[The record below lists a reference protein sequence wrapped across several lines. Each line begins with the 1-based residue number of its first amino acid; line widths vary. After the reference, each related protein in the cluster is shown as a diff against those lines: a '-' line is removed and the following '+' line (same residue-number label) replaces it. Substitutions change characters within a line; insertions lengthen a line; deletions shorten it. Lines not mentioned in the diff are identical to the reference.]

1 MYEQNETMQEGTEDI
16 KSKLSK
22 LIKAIEERTEEIDY
36 PLYCF

>member
-1 MYEQNETMQEGTEDI
+1 MYEQDEIMQNESEDI
-16 KSKLSK
+16 KEKLSK

>member
-1 MYEQNETMQEGTEDI
+1 MYEQDEMTQEVSEDI
-16 KSKLSK
+16 NTKLSK

>member
-1 MYEQNETMQEGTEDI
+1 MYEKDETMQAGREDI
-16 KSKLSK
+16 KTKLSK